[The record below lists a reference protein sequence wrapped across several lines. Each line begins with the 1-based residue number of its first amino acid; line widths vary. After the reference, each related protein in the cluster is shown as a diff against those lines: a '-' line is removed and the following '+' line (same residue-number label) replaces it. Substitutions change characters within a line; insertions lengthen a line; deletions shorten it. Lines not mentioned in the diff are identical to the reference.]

1 MTQGNTMS
9 AALMYCNNRF
19 KKALRTTHK
28 TRVIFDAFTA
38 LEQEIKKL
46 DSEAQ
51 INLYSVATQFL
62 ESLVQ
67 DPDDSINP
75 LDVFILRCNSIVGD
89 PHESITKIGLALGVI
104 VISVATVMAGAALG
118 IGIGM
123 MMGLWQTPLLFMA
136 ALLAAES
143 SSLVVASASVT
154 SGVGAGLISQFL
166 FFKEPK
172 IKSALNNCVE
182 AIKQSNLSDVSSA
195 ENEEDINEA
204 MPESDETSG
213 LRTVAN

>member
-1 MTQGNTMS
+1 MS
-9 AALMYCNNRF
+9 ATLTYCNNKF

-28 TRVIFDAFTA
+28 TRVIFDAFTV

-46 DSEAQ
+46 DSETQ

-62 ESLVQ
+62 ESLMQ
-67 DPDDSINP
+67 DPEDSINP

-89 PHESITKIGLALGVI
+89 PHETLTKIGLALGVI
-104 VISVATVMAGAALG
+104 VISVATVVTGAALG

-123 MMGLWQTPLLFMA
+123 IMGLWQTPLVFMA

-143 SSLVVASASVT
+143 SPLMVASASVA
-154 SGVGAGLISQFL
+154 SGIGASLISQFL

-172 IKSALNNCVE
+172 IKSALNTCVE
-182 AIKQSNLSDVSSA
+182 AIKQSNLSDVAST
-195 ENEEDINEA
+195 ENEEDIHEVIQ
-204 MPESDETSG
+204 ESDTTSS